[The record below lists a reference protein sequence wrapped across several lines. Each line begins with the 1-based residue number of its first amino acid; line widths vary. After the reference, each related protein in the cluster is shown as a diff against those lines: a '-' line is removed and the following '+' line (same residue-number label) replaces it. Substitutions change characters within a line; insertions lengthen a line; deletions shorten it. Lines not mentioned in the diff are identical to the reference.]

1 MIAHTKTRLSY
12 GAYFF
17 LSKADLKRNISIL
30 QAEVQKKDGTLLFH
44 SSVTVDVFVRSLCIA
59 LYRIP
64 HFRSI
69 EEIWAESNLAVVCGT
84 KSRNSIVSEMAI

>member
-1 MIAHTKTRLSY
+1 MVPIF
-12 GAYFF
+12 FF
-17 LSKADLKRNISIL
+17 LRRILSEISVYYKLKYKR
-30 QAEVQKKDGTLLFH
+30 KM
-44 SSVTVDVFVRSLCIA
+44 VRIA

>member
-30 QAEVQKKDGTLLFH
+30 QAEVQKKDGTLLFQF
-44 SSVTVDVFVRSLCIA
+44 SVTVDVFHPLLMLLFIA
-59 LYRIP
+59 FPTL
-64 HFRSI
+64 
-69 EEIWAESNLAVVCGT
+69 EA
-84 KSRNSIVSEMAI
+84 